1 MGRIAKDLDVIG
13 SAPSGGFAKVAIKAR
28 LLDSF
33 TWKETK
39 TKKMWPW
46 LHQVEAYLKTHH
58 FELDKEWIHFAQ
70 TLLKEHMWDW
80 WMFQK

>member
-39 TKKMWPW
+39 TKKM
-46 LHQVEAYLKTHH
+46 
-58 FELDKEWIHFAQ
+58 
-70 TLLKEHMWDW
+70 
-80 WMFQK
+80 